1 MFNLERANQFFML
14 IMNQPGGPAALL
26 TELEEQVHGLAWA
39 SVVMCAGEAQLQ
51 GEPLLGALYLL
62 GRECVHAVYVNAC
75 TCIYIHTCVYIY
87 RHVFVHVYLHAYL
100 NVGTMCIGVLSVS
113 MSKCLCAHICMHIY
127 YICRMGLNVCIGV
140 YTCLC
145 TYM

>member
-14 IMNQPGGPAALL
+14 IMNQPGGPAASLM
-26 TELEEQVHGLAWA
+26 ELEEQVHGLAWA

-75 TCIYIHTCVYIY
+75 TCIYIYI
-87 RHVFVHVYLHAYL
+87 HVCTFIGMYLY
-100 NVGTMCIGVLSVS
+100 MY
-113 MSKCLCAHICMHIY
+113 ICMP
-127 YICRMGLNVCIGV
+127 
-140 YTCLC
+140 T
-145 TYM
+145 

>member
-62 GRECVHAVYVNAC
+62 GRECVHA
-75 TCIYIHTCVYIY
+75 CVCECMYMY
-87 RHVFVHVYLHAYL
+87 
-100 NVGTMCIGVLSVS
+100 
-113 MSKCLCAHICMHIY
+113 MHIY
-127 YICRMGLNVCIGV
+127 
-140 YTCLC
+140 
-145 TYM
+145 TYMCVHL